1 MLIPYL
7 SSKIMRK
14 TVSFFF
20 LIGSAWT
27 QTSYQSLDI
36 SYHVRSLG
44 MSGSGVADVLGAD
57 VSSLNPAL
65 LSGKEKTLI
74 LSAVRYPATVQSQL
88 AEWRVAV
95 KGVSVA
101 TTFRSVNYGAFKER
115 DRDGNDMGSF
125 SAGDVWL
132 NVAVA
137 KSLSSLADVGVSV
150 GMFQSSVGN
159 VTAVLGLVSLGGR
172 VSIPQLETSL
182 GVSIRNLGT
191 TVKEYTSHIEVIPT
205 SVAIGVTRKMEYLP
219 LTLSADAVWWEKR
232 SLFRL
237 GGEFSLP
244 RGLFLQLGTSSFRS
258 DLQTGELWRDI
269 ASGFSLGFG
278 YSLKRVSVGFAV
290 ANSGVGGISLGVG
303 FSRQF

>member
-1 MLIPYL
+1 
-7 SSKIMRK
+7 MRK
-14 TVSFFF
+14 TLLIFF
-20 LIGSAWT
+20 LIGSAWA

-36 SYHVRSLG
+36 AYHVRSLG

-88 AEWRVAV
+88 AEWRMAV
-95 KGVSVA
+95 KGLSVA
-101 TTFRSVNYGAFKER
+101 ATFRSVNYGAFKER

-125 SAGDVWL
+125 SAGDAWL

-290 ANSGVGGISLGVG
+290 ANSGVGGMSLGVG
-303 FSRQF
+303 FSRRF